1 MSVWVPVNDE
11 FTIFEREEL
20 FVASVVRKDKKSKT
34 LKENTVGMMIRFSG
48 RDCLPRRAEKKKEEI
63 ETGDLFFPYCTRAG
77 RVITLGLRS
86 SRECFP
92 VLSDEGVVCEITHR
106 ESDYRDVTVP

>member
-63 ETGDLFFPYCTRAG
+63 ETGDLFFSLLHAR
-77 RVITLGLRS
+77 RS
-86 SRECFP
+86 SYYARAAQQPRVFP
-92 VLSDEGVVCEITHR
+92 RII
-106 ESDYRDVTVP
+106 